1 MNKKLVVYFSYT
13 GNTRKIVNIIKD
25 KLNCDILEIETII
38 PYSSDY
44 QTVVDEE
51 QNRDAS
57 YRLPD
62 IKEFDI
68 NLDNYDTIIIGTPV
82 WWYNAAPAIRKFLTE
97 YDLSGKTIVPFA
109 TNAGWLGKTFTEIKK
124 LCPNSNV
131 INEMNIVFESYSDNL
146 VTKEEDI
153 DRWINLIE

>member
-13 GNTRKIVNIIKD
+13 GNTRKIANIIKD